1 MHTRPHMKLLFIVNA
16 AAGKNNTDWAKIIRE
31 YFENKPYTIV
41 IHHLSNPFTRE
52 QIQEQ
57 VTAHQPDR
65 VIAVGGDGTVKLVTE
80 SIVNSHLPVGILPA
94 GSANGMAKELGI
106 AVDPETALGIITHG
120 IVKNIDLIRIN
131 QELCIH
137 LSDIGFNAFVVKTF
151 ETFNKRGMWSY
162 IKSALRVLWRHRY
175 MEVTIAG
182 KNQTITRR
190 AAMVVIANATKYGTG
205 AVINPN
211 GKLDDGLFEIIVI
224 RKIAFG
230 EIFKMMITHKEFD
243 TSKTELF
250 TASRVQ
256 MASKH
261 RVYFQVD
268 GEYLGKIYS
277 LEAECLPGALQ
288 VIVPADI

>member
-1 MHTRPHMKLLFIVNA
+1 MHTNPHLTLLFVINS
-16 AAGKNNTDWAKIIRE
+16 AAGNNKTDWEQTILQ
-31 YFENKPYTIV
+31 YFNNKPYTVV
-41 IHHLSNPFTRE
+41 IYHLSNPCTRE

-57 VTAHQPDR
+57 IKKHSPSR
-65 VIAVGGDGTVKLVTE
+65 VIAVGGDGTLKLVTE
-80 SIVNSHLPVGILPA
+80 SLMNSGLPLGLLPA

-106 AVDPETALGIITHG
+106 PTDAEKALDIITQGH
-120 IVKNIDLIRIN
+120 VNKIDLIRVN
-131 QELCIH
+131 KELCIH

-162 IKSALRVLWRHRY
+162 IKAALRVLFRHRH

-182 KNQTITRR
+182 DKKTIKRN

-224 RKIAFG
+224 KKISFS
-230 EIFKMMITHKEFD
+230 EIIKMMITHKDFD
-243 TSKTELF
+243 PRKTELF
-250 TASRVQ
+250 TTSGVEMR
-256 MASKH
+256 SKH
-261 RVYFQVD
+261 HVHFQVD

-277 LEAECLPGALQ
+277 LKADCLPGVLQ
-288 VIVPADI
+288 MIVPASE

>member
-1 MHTRPHMKLLFIVNA
+1 MAMSKTNLLFIINS
-16 AAGKNNTDWAKIIRE
+16 AAGNNKTDWEQTILQ
-31 YFENKPYTIV
+31 YFDTKPYTVV
-41 IHHLSNPFTRE
+41 IYHLVNPCTRE

-57 VTAHQPDR
+57 IKKHKPNR
-65 VIAVGGDGTVKLVTE
+65 VIAVGGDGTLKLVTE
-80 SIVNSHLPVGILPA
+80 SILNSGLPLGLLPA

-106 AVDPETALGIITHG
+106 STDAEKALDIITHG
-120 IVKNIDLIRIN
+120 HINKIDLIRIN
-131 QELCIH
+131 KELCIH

-162 IKSALRVLWRHRY
+162 IKAALRVLFRHRH

-182 KNQTITRR
+182 NKQTVKRN

-224 RKIAFG
+224 KKISFS
-230 EIFKMMITHKEFD
+230 EIIKMMITHKDFD
-243 TSKTELF
+243 PRKTELF
-250 TASRVQ
+250 TTSGVEMR
-256 MASKH
+256 SKH
-261 RVYFQVD
+261 HVHFQVD

-277 LEAECLPGALQ
+277 LKAECLPGALQ
-288 VIVPADI
+288 MIVPALE

>member
-1 MHTRPHMKLLFIVNA
+1 MKLLFIVNA
-16 AAGKNNTDWAKIIRE
+16 AAGRRTTDWEKTIRE
-31 YFENKPYTIV
+31 YFEKKPFTII
-41 IHHLSNPFTRE
+41 IHHLSPPFTRE

-57 VTAHQPDR
+57 LNTHQPQR

-80 SIVNSHLPVGILPA
+80 SVLNSHLPVGILPA

-106 AVDPETALGIITHG
+106 AIDSEKALGIIIQG
-120 IVKNIDLIRIN
+120 AVKNIDLIHIN

-151 ETFNKRGMWSY
+151 ETFSKRGMWSY
-162 IKSALRVLWRHRY
+162 IKAAFRVLWRHRH
-175 MEVTIAG
+175 MEVTITG

-205 AVINPN
+205 AVINPE
-211 GKLDDGLFEIIVI
+211 GKLNDGLFEIIVI
-224 RKIAFG
+224 RKIAFS
-230 EIFKMMITHKEFD
+230 EIIKMMITHKAFD

-256 MASKH
+256 MVSKH
-261 RVYFQVD
+261 RVHFQVD
-268 GEYLGKIYS
+268 GEYQGRIHS

-288 VIVPADI
+288 VIVPEDM